1 MLADLVQVLGAR
13 LRDGRQREGLSLQR
27 VEQRSGGRWKAVVV
41 GSYERGDRA
50 VTVRKLAE
58 LARFYGVPMSELV
71 PPDDLGSDDGVAIPI
86 VLNLDR
92 LYELPRR
99 KTGPVARYAADIAH
113 RRGEHGTLTDDPVH
127 RHRLA
132 GRSLRHLAPEARRP
146 IGVVGC
152 AYAARGVSLTEGT
165 GAA

>member
-1 MLADLVQVLGAR
+1 MLADLVKVLGAR
-13 LRDGRQREGLSLQR
+13 LRDVRQREGLSLQR

-50 VTVRKLAE
+50 VTAQKLAA

-71 PPDDLGSDDGVAIPI
+71 PPDDVGSDDGGATPI

-92 LYELPRR
+92 LYQLPRR

-113 RRGEHGTLTDDPVH
+113 RRGEHGTLLTIRSTDIDSLADLYAISPTELVA
-127 RHRLA
+127 RLV
-132 GRSLRHLAPEARRP
+132 SW
-146 IGVVGC
+146 GV
-152 AYAARGVSLTEGT
+152 LTPRV
-165 GAA
+165 A

>member
-1 MLADLVQVLGAR
+1 MADYVKVLGAR
-13 LRDGRQREGLSLQR
+13 LRDVRQREGLSLQR

-50 VTVRKLAE
+50 VTAQKLAA

-71 PPDDLGSDDGVAIPI
+71 PPDDVGSDDGGAPPH
-86 VLNLDR
+86 R
-92 LYELPRR
+92 AQPRSSL
-99 KTGPVARYAADIAH
+99 PVAPSKNRTGGPLRRRYRAPPGGARNI
-113 RRGEHGTLTDDPVH
+113 TDDPVH

-132 GRSLRHLAPEARRP
+132 GRSLRHLADRARRP
-146 IGVVGC
+146 VGVVGC
-152 AYAARGVSLTEGT
+152 AHAARGVSLAEGT

>member
-1 MLADLVQVLGAR
+1 MADLVQVLGAR
-13 LRDGRQREGLSLQR
+13 LRDVRQREGLSLQR

-50 VTVRKLAE
+50 VTVQKLAE
-58 LARFYGVPMSELV
+58 LARFYGVPMSLLL
-71 PPDDLGSDDGVAIPI
+71 PPEDLGSDDGVAIPI

-99 KTGPVARYAADIAH
+99 KTGPLARYAADIAH
-113 RRGEHGTLTDDPVH
+113 RRREHGTLTDDPVH

-132 GRSLRHLAPEARRP
+132 GRSLRHLPP
-146 IGVVGC
+146 SSSPGWC
-152 AYAARGVSLTEGT
+152 RGVCLRRVWRKPYRGHRGGLS
-165 GAA
+165 